1 MSEHR
6 HHWEYVVRTERD
18 FDDAGEVFMDV
29 WEFACRCGEK
39 LGDEHGPIN
48 EIEHRLN
55 MMEELTTK
63 MFALEAKLEAMER
76 ALYDVAKGM
85 VPNDFSLE
93 GDPREVRSRLF
104 TWSQERARE
113 GLAAAQEEE

>member
-1 MSEHR
+1 MSAWPELSIEWYREQYERNSSSIGVWAARLWEH
-6 HHWEYVVRTERD
+6 YS
-18 FDDAGEVFMDV
+18 
-29 WEFACRCGEK
+29 
-39 LGDEHGPIN
+39 
-48 EIEHRLN
+48 
-55 MMEELTTK
+55 
-63 MFALEAKLEAMER
+63 ALEAKLEAMERRALDMEYAADNNSEACKLLEAKLETMER

-93 GDPREVRSRLF
+93 GDPREIRSRLF